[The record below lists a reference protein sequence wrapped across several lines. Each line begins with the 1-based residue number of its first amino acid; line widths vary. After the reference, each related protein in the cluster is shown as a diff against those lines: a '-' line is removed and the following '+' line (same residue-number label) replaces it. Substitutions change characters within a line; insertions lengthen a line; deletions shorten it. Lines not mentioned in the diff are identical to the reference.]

1 VRIDLNSDIG
11 ESFGPYSVGHD
22 DAILDSVTSVNVAC
36 GFHAGDPSVMR
47 RTVRKALA
55 RGVAIG
61 AHPGFPDLQGFGR
74 RAMAMSPAEVEDA
87 VLYQVA
93 ALIGVA
99 AAEGGRVTHV
109 KAHGA
114 LYNMAVSDPSLA
126 GAIASAVRALDPNL
140 VLFGLPGSCLLA
152 AGCAAGLRVAAEG
165 FADRAY
171 EADGSLTPRS
181 RDGAVLH
188 EPSVVLM
195 RALDLVRAG
204 RVEATDG
211 SVLSLAIQTLCLHGD
226 SIGAAELAA
235 VLRRGLE
242 AHGVRVAALVAA

>member
-226 SIGAAELAA
+226 SIGAADLGA

>member
-1 VRIDLNSDIG
+1 MRIDLNSDIG
-11 ESFGPYSVGHD
+11 ESFGAYSVGHD
-22 DAILDSVTSVNVAC
+22 DAILASVSSVNVAC
-36 GFHAGDPSVMR
+36 GFHAGDASVMR

-74 RAMAMSPAEVEDA
+74 RAMALTPAEVEDV

-93 ALIGVA
+93 ALMGVA

-109 KAHGA
+109 KPHGA
-114 LYNMAVSDPSLA
+114 LYNMAVADDFLA
-126 GAIASAVRALDPNL
+126 GAIAAAVRALDPEL
-140 VLFGLPGSCLLA
+140 VLFGLPDSCLLT
-152 AGCAAGLRVAAEG
+152 AGRAVGLRVAAEG

-188 EPSVVLM
+188 EPAVVLR
-195 RALDLVRAG
+195 RAITLVREG
-204 RVEATDG
+204 RVETADG
-211 SVLSLAIQTLCLHGD
+211 SVLALEVETLCVHGD
-226 SIGAAELAA
+226 TTGAAGLAA
-235 VLRRGLE
+235 MLRNGLE
-242 AHGVRVAALVAA
+242 SEGVRVVALRAS